1 MVSGLTDFYSKML
14 TSIHFQVTTFAD
26 RPGYQRVSSTLWKQR
41 EDYCA
46 SLIQKAWKCH
56 KERNTE
62 SHTEPVTADEDDLET
77 SHSQLSSAPPPGPS
91 MPTVAGGGKTVTL
104 PPLPGS
110 KSSGSVASRTDSKH
124 LIEVKSADEEK
135 QKKK

>member
-1 MVSGLTDFYSKML
+1 M
-14 TSIHFQVTTFAD
+14 TTFAD

-56 KERNTE
+56 KDRNTV
-62 SHTEPVTADEDDLET
+62 SQTEPVTADEDDLDT
-77 SHSQLSSAPPPGPS
+77 SNSQLCSSSVEPAKPAKS
-91 MPTVAGGGKTVTL
+91 VTL

-110 KSSGSVASRTDSKH
+110 KSSGSVASSGGSKH
-124 LIEVKSADEEK
+124 LIEVKSADEGGGGGK
-135 QKKK
+135 GKKKKKKD